1 MIPKDT
7 KSQKKHLTFRE
18 RSLQHPLR
26 KREKGKKCGLIHT
39 EAHLVEEPRR
49 TKSKKCWRGN
59 HERNKFIYPRICTI
73 FETYNARI
81 AADVH

>member
-7 KSQKKHLTFRE
+7 KSQKKKKKHLTFRE

-26 KREKGKKCGLIHT
+26 KREKGKKCRLIDT

-49 TKSKKCWRGN
+49 TKSKKCWR
-59 HERNKFIYPRICTI
+59 
-73 FETYNARI
+73 ETNSSTNMYNI
-81 AADVH
+81 